1 MNLISMRSGLMV
13 LPLFGAGSL
22 LLAHLLT
29 AAAFGRRTDT
39 IIARLE
45 QVSVAEPST
54 PPVPAIIQSFA
65 QRAVCENP
73 VPNAVWLSQSGKMRA
88 NLRNRWRTFT
98 AEQVI
103 SIYQPG
109 FAWLARMQ
117 SSGSAPFWF
126 VAPPGACG
134 GSASGQAR
142 IDALPRRTRTGA
154 AHHSAQPAA
163 VLVRNRCNCGRSQL

>member
-29 AAAFGRRTDT
+29 AAAFGRRTDA

-65 QRAVCENP
+65 QRAVWENP
-73 VPNAVWLSQSGKMRA
+73 VPNTVWLSQSGKMRA
-88 NLRNRWRTFT
+88 NLRNRWRTLT

-109 FAWLARMQ
+109 FARLARMQ
-117 SSGSAPFWF
+117 SAPLSSARLLTATWIARVFWKLAF
-126 VAPPGACG
+126 
-134 GSASGQAR
+134 
-142 IDALPRRTRTGA
+142 
-154 AHHSAQPAA
+154 
-163 VLVRNRCNCGRSQL
+163 LVRCPTWRVRRERKRASAN

>member
-1 MNLISMRSGLMV
+1 MV

-29 AAAFGRRTDT
+29 AAAFGRRTDA

-65 QRAVCENP
+65 QRAVWENP
-73 VPNAVWLSQSGKMRA
+73 VPNTVWLSQSGKMRA
-88 NLRNRWRTFT
+88 NLRNRWRTLT

-103 SIYQPG
+103 SIYQV
-109 FAWLARMQ
+109 Q
-117 SSGSAPFWF
+117 SAPLSSARLLTATWIARVFWKLAF
-126 VAPPGACG
+126 
-134 GSASGQAR
+134 
-142 IDALPRRTRTGA
+142 
-154 AHHSAQPAA
+154 
-163 VLVRNRCNCGRSQL
+163 LVRCPTWRVRRERKRASAN